1 MVFLGCK
8 GNVVGGRD
16 LRLRQP
22 SACHLSGPRRAG
34 QGPPLHAEPKPAA
47 IAPSPKPY
55 TPVCRRMGWGDAGMK
70 RRVLLREP
78 IGVALETLR
87 AHQMRSFL
95 VLLGIILSV
104 STLIV
109 VVSLISGVNR
119 YIAERVANLG
129 SNVFLLTRFPIITD
143 VEEFVKANRR
153 NKKVTWDDYAAL
165 SETMKL
171 PLRLGVEQRTS
182 AKVRV
187 GSQSLEDC
195 NIRGVTANM
204 GEIDPVQPKDGRYS
218 SDGDDQSRAMVTMT
232 GRDVAEKL
240 FPNVDAIGQ
249 QVLIDGRPFQVVG
262 IAKPI
267 GSVLGQS
274 QDNFAYIPIQTYFK
288 MYGSYEGIWVNIQAR
303 GAEWMDRTQDEA
315 RALMRAR
322 RHLSPNEKDNFG
334 IFDSAT
340 LMDLWKNLTGV
351 IATAMIGVVSVF
363 LVIGGVVIMNVML
376 ATVTERTR
384 EIGIRK
390 ALGARHRD
398 ILLQFLIEAAFMA
411 AVGGAIGVGV
421 AYGIAGLTTATTSV
435 PMNVPIV
442 AVLLAEVISA
452 SVGVFFGVYPARR
465 AASLQPIEAL
475 RQEL

>member
-1 MVFLGCK
+1 
-8 GNVVGGRD
+8 
-16 LRLRQP
+16 
-22 SACHLSGPRRAG
+22 
-34 QGPPLHAEPKPAA
+34 
-47 IAPSPKPY
+47 
-55 TPVCRRMGWGDAGMK
+55 MK

-78 IGVALETLR
+78 VIVALETLR
-87 AHQMRSFL
+87 AHKMRSFL
-95 VLLGIILSV
+95 MLLGTILSV

-109 VVSLISGVNR
+109 VIALISGVNR
-119 YIAERVANLG
+119 YIADRVANLG

-143 VEEFVKANRR
+143 VEEYVKANRR
-153 NKKVTWDDYAAL
+153 NKKVTWDDYEAL
-165 SETMKL
+165 RANLKL
-171 PLRLGVEQRTS
+171 PERVGVELRAS
-182 AKVRV
+182 GKVRV

-204 GEIDPVQPKDGRYS
+204 VDIDIVTPADGRYIS
-218 SDGDDQSRAMVTMT
+218 EGDDQSRALMTMI
-232 GRDVAEKL
+232 GQDVATKL
-240 FPNVDAIGQ
+240 FPNVDAIGREI
-249 QVLIDGRPFQVVG
+249 LIDGRPFQVVG

-288 MYGSYEGIWVNIQAR
+288 IYGTQETIWVNIQAR

-340 LMDLWKNLTGV
+340 LMALWKNLTGV

-398 ILLQFLIEAAFMA
+398 ILLQFLVEAAVMA
-411 AVGGAIGVGV
+411 AVGGAIGVIT
-421 AYGIAGLTTATTSV
+421 AYAISGLTRATTSV
-435 PMNVPIV
+435 PMSVPFT
-442 AVLLAEVISA
+442 AVVIAEVISA
-452 SVGVFFGVYPARR
+452 AVGIFFGVYPAKK
-465 AASLQPIEAL
+465 AASLPPIEAL
-475 RQEL
+475 RQEF